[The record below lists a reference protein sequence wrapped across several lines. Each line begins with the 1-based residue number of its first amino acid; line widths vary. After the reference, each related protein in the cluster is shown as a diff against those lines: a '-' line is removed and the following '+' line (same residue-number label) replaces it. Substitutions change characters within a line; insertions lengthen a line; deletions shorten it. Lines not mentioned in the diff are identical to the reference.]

1 MRVSDYPQSATFR
14 VGFCVDRGAGGLARA
29 PSAIIAVAESPM
41 QSTAQNGTQ
50 LAKVVETDKDFARFQ
65 QHLKEVI
72 EGEAFKGSQRS
83 GQFLSYIVEE
93 SLAGRLAALKERVI
107 GVKLFGRSPSYDT
120 GEDAIV
126 RVTASDVRRRLLQ
139 HYGKY
144 GITSEFRISLPLGTY
159 IPEITREPQK
169 AASLPDPVPAAE
181 VPPTTAEPVP
191 APHIVLP
198 VETTPARPG
207 KKWLLIAALAVAC
220 NALMWGIVWNHFSR
234 PADAPVSILPWS
246 AFFQSQR
253 STKLITSDPNIVDI
267 QEVTGAPV
275 SLSDYANQRYI
286 PNLDA
291 LSPQVITFC
300 KFILRG
306 DKAAGVDAR
315 VIASVAGLSQR
326 ASKKISVQVARDVRL
341 SDLSADENFIF
352 LGSPRSN
359 LWTNLFNDQLD
370 FRFAFDQDTHQE
382 IIRNVHPRTGEAS
395 SYVPS
400 AKGWATGQS
409 FATISFVQNP
419 GRDGQVLILAGANG
433 EGTQAA
439 GELVTN
445 VPRLSAAL
453 QHCGISSANP
463 VKHFQIL
470 LRLNTMAGSSSNV
483 DVLACHVL

>member
-1 MRVSDYPQSATFR
+1 
-14 VGFCVDRGAGGLARA
+14 
-29 PSAIIAVAESPM
+29 M
-41 QSTAQNGTQ
+41 QSTAQNGTR
-50 LAKVVETDKDFARFQ
+50 LAKIVETEKDFARLQ

-72 EGEAFKGSQRS
+72 EGEAFKGSHRS

-93 SLAGRLAALKERVI
+93 SIAGRFAALKERVI

-144 GITSEFRISLPLGTY
+144 GFTSEFRISLPLGSY
-159 IPEITREPQK
+159 IPEIAREPQK
-169 AASLPDPVPAAE
+169 TASLPNPVPAVE
-181 VPPTTAEPVP
+181 VPVTTAEPVP
-191 APHIVLP
+191 EPHIVRP
-198 VETTPARPG
+198 VETPPG
-207 KKWLLIAALAVAC
+207 RRGNKWLLFAALVLGC
-220 NALMWGIVWNHFSR
+220 NAVMWGIFWSHFSR

-253 STKLITSDPNIVDI
+253 PPKLITSDPNIVDI

-286 PNLDA
+286 PNVNS
-291 LSPQVITFC
+291 LSPQVISFC

-315 VIASVAGLSQR
+315 VIAGIAGLSQR
-326 ASKKISVQVARDVRL
+326 ASRKINVQVARDARL
-341 SDLSADENFIF
+341 SDLYADDNFIF

-359 LWTNLFNDQLD
+359 PWTTLFNDQLD
-370 FRFAFDQDTHQE
+370 FRFAFDDDSHQE
-382 IIRNVHPRTGEAS
+382 IIRNVHPRPGEPS

-433 EGTQAA
+433 EGTEAA

-463 VKHFQIL
+463 VRHFQLL
-470 LRLNTMAGSSSNV
+470 LRLNTMAGSPSNV
-483 DVLACHVL
+483 DVLACHVLPGSAPR

>member
-1 MRVSDYPQSATFR
+1 
-14 VGFCVDRGAGGLARA
+14 
-29 PSAIIAVAESPM
+29 M
-41 QSTAQNGTQ
+41 QSTAQNGDR
-50 LAKVVETDKDFARFQ
+50 LAKIVETEKDFARLQ

-72 EGEAFKGSQRS
+72 EGEAFKGSLRS

-93 SLAGRLAALKERVI
+93 SLAGRYSALKERVI

-144 GITSEFRISLPLGTY
+144 GVTSEFRISLPLGSY

-169 AASLPDPVPAAE
+169 AASLPNPEPAVE
-181 VPPTTAEPVP
+181 VPLTTAEPVP
-191 APHIVLP
+191 APLIVP
-198 VETTPARPG
+198 PIEAPPG
-207 KKWLLIAALAVAC
+207 HGRNKWLLFAALLLVG
-220 NALMWGIVWNHFSR
+220 NAAMWGIVWNHFSR

-253 STKLITSDPNIVDI
+253 STRLITSDPNIVDI
-267 QEVTGAPV
+267 QEVAHAPV

-286 PNLDA
+286 PNVNS
-291 LSPQVITFC
+291 LSPEVIAFC

-306 DKAAGVDAR
+306 DKAAAVDAR
-315 VIASVAGLSQR
+315 VIADIAGLSQK
-326 ASKKISVQVARDVRL
+326 AAKKINVQVARDVRL
-341 SDLSADENFIF
+341 SDLSADDNFIF

-359 LWTNLFNDQLD
+359 LWTILFNDQLD
-370 FRFAFDQDTHQE
+370 FRFDFDDATHQE
-382 IIRNVHPRTGEAS
+382 IIRNVHPRAGESA

-439 GELVTN
+439 GELITN

-453 QHCGISSANP
+453 QHCGISSVNP
-463 VKHFQIL
+463 VRHFQLL

-483 DVLACHVL
+483 DVLACHVLAGSSPR

>member
-1 MRVSDYPQSATFR
+1 
-14 VGFCVDRGAGGLARA
+14 
-29 PSAIIAVAESPM
+29 M
-41 QSTAQNGTQ
+41 QSTAQNGNR
-50 LAKVVETDKDFARFQ
+50 LAKIVESEKDFARLQ

-72 EGEAFKGSQRS
+72 EGEAFKGSHRS

-107 GVKLFGRSPSYDT
+107 GVKLFGRAPSYDT

-169 AASLPDPVPAAE
+169 TASLPDPVPAAE
-181 VPPTTAEPVP
+181 LPLTTAEPVP
-191 APHIVLP
+191 APLIVP
-198 VETTPARPG
+198 PIEAPPG
-207 KKWLLIAALAVAC
+207 HGRNKWLLFAALLLVG
-220 NALMWGIVWNHFSR
+220 NAAMWGIVWNHFSR

-253 STKLITSDPNIVDI
+253 STRLITSDPNIVDI
-267 QEVTGAPV
+267 QEVTGSPV

-286 PNLDA
+286 PNVNS

-315 VIASVAGLSQR
+315 VIAGIAGLSQR
-326 ASKKISVQVARDVRL
+326 ASRKISVQVARDIRL

-359 LWTNLFNDQLD
+359 PWTTLFNDQLD
-370 FRFAFDQDTHQE
+370 FRFASDDDTHQE
-382 IIRNVHPRTGEAS
+382 IIRNVHPRTGEPV

-400 AKGWATGQS
+400 ARGWGTGQS
-409 FATISFVQNP
+409 FATISFVQSP

-433 EGTQAA
+433 EGTEAA

-463 VKHFQIL
+463 VRHFQLL

-483 DVLACHVL
+483 DVLACHVLPGSSPR

>member
-1 MRVSDYPQSATFR
+1 
-14 VGFCVDRGAGGLARA
+14 
-29 PSAIIAVAESPM
+29 M
-41 QSTAQNGTQ
+41 QSTAQNGDR
-50 LAKVVETDKDFARFQ
+50 LAKIVETEKDFARLQ

-144 GITSEFRISLPLGTY
+144 GITSEFRISLPLGSY

-169 AASLPDPVPAAE
+169 AASVPNPEPAAE
-181 VPPTTAEPVP
+181 VPLTKAEPVP
-191 APHIVLP
+191 APLIVP
-198 VETTPARPG
+198 PIETPPSHGGNR
-207 KKWLLIAALAVAC
+207 WLLFAALLLVG
-220 NALMWGIVWNHFSR
+220 NAAMWGIVWNHFSR

-253 STKLITSDPNIVDI
+253 STRLITSDPNIVDI
-267 QEVTGAPV
+267 QEVTHSPV

-286 PNLDA
+286 PNVNS
-291 LSPQVITFC
+291 LSPEVITFC

-306 DKAAGVDAR
+306 DKAAAVDAR
-315 VIASVAGLSQR
+315 VIAEIAGLSQK
-326 ASKKISVQVARDVRL
+326 AAKKIDVQVARDVRL
-341 SDLSADENFIF
+341 SDLSADDNFIF

-359 LWTNLFNDQLD
+359 LWTILFNDQLD
-370 FRFAFDQDTHQE
+370 FRFGFDDDTHQE
-382 IIRNVHPRTGEAS
+382 IIRNVHPRAGEPS

-439 GELVTN
+439 GELITN

-453 QHCGISSANP
+453 QHCGISSVNP
-463 VKHFQIL
+463 VRHFQLL

-483 DVLACHVL
+483 DVLACHVLAGSSPR

>member
-1 MRVSDYPQSATFR
+1 M
-14 VGFCVDRGAGGLARA
+14 
-29 PSAIIAVAESPM
+29 E
-41 QSTAQNGTQ
+41 STAQNGTL
-50 LAKVVETDKDFARFQ
+50 LAKIVETEKDFARLQ

-72 EGEAFKGSQRS
+72 EGEAFKGSHRS

-93 SLAGRLAALKERVI
+93 SIAGRFAALKERVI

-144 GITSEFRISLPLGTY
+144 GITSEFRISLPLGSY

-169 AASLPDPVPAAE
+169 TANLPDPVPAVE
-181 VPPTTAEPVP
+181 VPVTTAEPVP
-191 APHIVLP
+191 EPHIVRP
-198 VETTPARPG
+198 VETPPGRPG
-207 KKWLLIAALAVAC
+207 NKWLLFAALVIGC
-220 NALMWGIVWNHFSR
+220 NAVMWGIFWSHFSR

-253 STKLITSDPNIVDI
+253 LTRLITSDPNIVDI
-267 QEVTGAPV
+267 QEVTGSPV

-286 PNLDA
+286 PNVNS
-291 LSPQVITFC
+291 LSPQVISFC
-300 KFILRG
+300 KFVLRG

-315 VIASVAGLSQR
+315 VIAGIAGLAQR
-326 ASKKISVQVARDVRL
+326 ASKKISVQVARDARL
-341 SDLSADENFIF
+341 SDLYTDDNFIF

-359 LWTNLFNDQLD
+359 TWTTLFNDQLD
-370 FRFAFDQDTHQE
+370 FRFAFDDDSHQE
-382 IIRNVHPRTGEAS
+382 IIRNVHPRPGESS

-433 EGTQAA
+433 EGTEAA

-453 QHCGISSANP
+453 QHCGISSATP
-463 VKHFQIL
+463 VRHFQLL
-470 LRLNTMAGSSSNV
+470 LRLNTMAGSPSNV
-483 DVLACHVL
+483 DVLACHVLPGSAPR